1 MSGLIYTNPMEL
13 KFFKT
18 QEDFITKSTDVIA
31 SECRFEGAKVAL
43 SGGSTPG
50 PIYNALNKRDLI
62 KFDKVDFFMV
72 DERYVPTGDPKSNH
86 KLIVDNLPKAHLH
99 SFDTTLEIDEC
110 VKDYEGKLM
119 EYLQSPLSLCVL
131 GIGTDGH
138 FASLFPNSEAL
149 KEREKQALHTQTD
162 EHDVKD
168 RLTMSLP
175 LIMQSAKI
183 LVLLKG
189 DDKWD
194 VIKKMEDEGIPSDDF
209 PARHLMNH
217 PNLIIHYFR
226 T

>member
-1 MSGLIYTNPMEL
+1 M
-13 KFFKT
+13 FKN
-18 QEDFITKSTDVIA
+18 QEEFVTKSTDVIA
-31 SECRFEGAKVAL
+31 SECSYEGAKIAL

-50 PIYNALNKRDLI
+50 PIYSALNKRDYI
-62 KFDKVDFFMV
+62 KFDKIEFFMV
-72 DERYVPTGDPKSNH
+72 DERYVPTGDPNSNF

-99 SFDTTLEIDEC
+99 SFDTTLPIDKC
-110 VKDYEGKLM
+110 VKDYEEKLS
-119 EYLQSPLSLCVL
+119 EYLQSPLSLSVL
-131 GIGTDGH
+131 GIGSDGH

-149 KEREKQALHTQTD
+149 KEREKQALRTQTD
-162 EHDVKD
+162 VHDVKD

-175 LIMQSAKI
+175 LIMQSSKI

-189 DDKWD
+189 DKKWD